1 MTGET
6 PDAPAPWWPVTTT
19 KFVVM
24 TVGTLGM
31 YQYYWLWAN
40 WRRLHD
46 LRGEAVSPTWR
57 VLFAP
62 LASYRLFER
71 ARESAAECGVWR
83 GWSAVGVAAV
93 YLIAHIAL
101 FVGLPAWFTGV
112 ALLLPVLP
120 VQITMARVN
129 ERVAPNAPRNGTFTA
144 LDFAMLIG
152 GALLTAA
159 AYSYDS
165 QVDQLLKEWEP

>member
-1 MTGET
+1 
-6 PDAPAPWWPVTTT
+6 
-19 KFVVM
+19 
-24 TVGTLGM
+24 
-31 YQYYWLWAN
+31 
-40 WRRLHD
+40 
-46 LRGEAVSPTWR
+46 

-62 LASYRLFER
+62 FTSYRLFEL
-71 ARESAAECGVWR
+71 ARDSGREQNVWHK
-83 GWSAVGVAAV
+83 WSAVGIAAA

-101 FVGLPAWFTGV
+101 FVGMPAWFTGA

-120 VQITMARVN
+120 VQITMAKVN
-129 ERVAPNAPRNGTFTA
+129 AKVAPNAPRNGTITIA
-144 LDFAMLIG
+144 NLAMLIG

>member
-1 MTGET
+1 VTGE
-6 PDAPAPWWPVTTT
+6 APEAPPPWWPVTTA

-24 TVGTLGM
+24 TLGTLGM
-31 YQYYWLWAN
+31 YQYFWLWEN
-40 WRRLHD
+40 WRRLHQ
-46 LRGEAVSPTWR
+46 LRGEAVNPTWR

-62 LASYRLFER
+62 FTSYRLFEL
-71 ARESAAECGVWR
+71 ARDSGREQNVWHK
-83 GWSAVGVAAV
+83 WSAVGIAAA

-101 FVGLPAWFTGV
+101 FIGMPAWFTGA

-120 VQITMARVN
+120 VQMTMAKVN
-129 ERVAPNAPRNGTFTA
+129 AKVAPNAPRNGTITIA
-144 LDFAMLIG
+144 NLAMLIG